1 MLLFQFLLH
10 YHFWYRQK
18 CSESFHMHVATMTCS
33 NISLYGSILTTC
45 YFSIGVLSEV
55 CIQHSITD
63 LVTDLICGAI
73 HEYFSEILSTHK
85 KNDIMVIAFSP
96 ISLTVVFSRLHSS
109 SVPSILFPLFL
120 LQYKTWPSSPVDFSK
135 QLNDLQS
142 RSFKSHISFCFRP
155 MTSFPRT

>member
-1 MLLFQFLLH
+1 MVQYLPH
-10 YHFWYRQK
+10 
-18 CSESFHMHVATMTCS
+18 ATLASGSCLRCAS
-33 NISLYGSILTTC
+33 NTASLIWS
-45 YFSIGVLSEV
+45 
-55 CIQHSITD
+55 Q
-63 LVTDLICGAI
+63 
-73 HEYFSEILSTHK
+73 ILSVEQYMSIFQKSCRHTK

-135 QLNDLQS
+135 RLNDLQS